1 MNRKTACLG
10 CDLLIDLPCA
20 LPFNAK
26 LCCPRCNHTLAR
38 GHKNALDYTLAISIS
53 CLFLLFISLSFNF
66 LAFESNGQ
74 FREIML
80 IEATKELYIKEFYFL
95 ALLVCLLT
103 IVFPILYLLLL
114 LVLLAPIKITTLFKR
129 PLSST
134 TKKPI
139 YIIRI
144 LNKLTPW
151 LMVDVFL
158 IGVLVALIKMWSLA
172 TLTFGVSFY
181 SYVAFVMLFSY
192 ILYCVDQQKLLKWI
206 NNER

>member
-1 MNRKTACLG
+1 MRQTACLG
-10 CDLLIDLPCA
+10 CDLLIELPTT

-53 CLFLLFISLSFNF
+53 CLFLLVISLSFNF
-66 LAFESNGQ
+66 LSFESNGQ

-95 ALLVCLLT
+95 SLLVCLLT
-103 IVFPILYLLLL
+103 IVFPICYLLLL
-114 LVLLAPIKITTLFKR
+114 LVILVPIKITTLFKSSQ
-129 PLSST
+129 LSP
-134 TKKPI
+134 TKKPV

-144 LNKLTPW
+144 INKLTPW

-172 TLTFGVSFY
+172 TLTFGVSFW
-181 SYVAFVMLFSY
+181 SYVTFVMLYSY
-192 ILYCVDQQKLLKWI
+192 ILYCVDQQKLFKWI
-206 NNER
+206 NNGY

>member
-1 MNRKTACLG
+1 MKRKTACIG
-10 CDLLIDLPCA
+10 CDLLIELPDT
-20 LPFNAK
+20 LPFSAK

-38 GHKNALDYTLAISIS
+38 GHKNSLDYTLAVSIS
-53 CLFLLFISLSFNF
+53 CLFLLSISLSFNF
-66 LAFESNGQ
+66 ISFESNGQ

-80 IEATKELYIKEFYFL
+80 IEATRELYIKEFYFL

-103 IVFPILYLLLL
+103 IIFPIIYLLLL
-114 LVLLAPIKITTLFKR
+114 LVILAPIKIATLFKS
-129 PLSST
+129 PQSTT
-134 TKKPI
+134 TKKPA

-172 TLTFGVSFY
+172 TLTFGVSFW

-192 ILYCVDQQKLLKWI
+192 ILYCVDQQKLFKWI
-206 NNER
+206 NNEH